1 MLDVNVYLQT
11 QSIEYREQ
19 GGELRITLASF
30 NRYNGINS
38 YTCQISQCLLVD
50 TQFFPS
56 FLDGIPYF
64 LLYHNLNVL
73 RFRCKGKQF
82 FSNNDTNSQQNAILD
97 IIYYE

>member
-38 YTCQISQCLLVD
+38 YTRQVSQCLLVD

-56 FLDGIPYF
+56 FRDGIPYF
-64 LLYHNLNVL
+64 LLYHNLNIL
-73 RFRCKGKQF
+73 RFRCKDKQF
-82 FSNNDTNSQQNAILD
+82 FSNNDTNSQ
-97 IIYYE
+97 